1 MNVPSNNPN
10 PTPSALIDPV
20 TALQDEIDAFSL
32 ALFESLRGLRDVSTG
47 STIGVH
53 GSNNSAD
60 GSNRVPTPSNELGS
74 AALGGKQ
81 LKVGKAVQTAATNSE
96 DDADVV
102 RKLTGTALAK
112 SIGIRHCLEKIPG
125 ISRTKDEQLRY
136 LDQLVSENAEVEDE
150 LKRYLKLA
158 KSQKKEVQSLL
169 RENVCDVLGI
179 SNDQMS
185 N

>member
-1 MNVPSNNPN
+1 MNVPANNPN
-10 PTPSALIDPV
+10 PTPSTLIDPV

-47 STIGVH
+47 STVGVH
-53 GSNNSAD
+53 ASNNSAD

-81 LKVGKAVQTAATNSE
+81 LKVGKAVQTVNSE

-112 SIGIRHCLEKIPG
+112 SIGIRRCLEKIPG